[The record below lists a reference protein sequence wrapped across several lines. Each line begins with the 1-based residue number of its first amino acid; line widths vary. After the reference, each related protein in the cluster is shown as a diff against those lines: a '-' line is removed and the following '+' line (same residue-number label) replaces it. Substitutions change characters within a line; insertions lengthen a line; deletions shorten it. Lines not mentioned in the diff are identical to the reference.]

1 MKTLLIFLST
11 LIFTFNSGP
20 NPRTPSNGDTIII
33 LNKSANTAWQLDA
46 ETGQKITEYKTG
58 VGPHEVAVSPDQER
72 AIITNYGDNAP
83 GNSLTI
89 IDLNAR
95 EISKTI
101 SLGEFQRPH
110 GVQWFSDGHR
120 AIVTAE
126 SQQAVLIV
134 DIDTGEILSAID
146 TNQQTSHMVALSSNE
161 KMAFVTNLGSGSL
174 SILDLAAGKTVQTIK
189 TGAGTEGVAV
199 IPQSNRVWITN
210 RSANTVSIFDPEA
223 NTVIATLKS
232 SSFPIRAKASPDG
245 QLVAISNARSSEVSI
260 FEVETQEQLHKLSTV
275 SGNRQGMP
283 IGLTFSDDRSHLYIA
298 NSKANH
304 IAVISTKSW
313 EIVNTFSTGTT
324 PDGIA
329 YISSKNN

>member
-11 LIFTFNSGP
+11 LIFAFNGGPNSG
-20 NPRTPSNGDTIII
+20 NPSGDDTIII

-46 ETGQKITEYKTG
+46 KTGKKIAEYKTG
-58 VGPHEVAVSPDQER
+58 VGPHEVAVSPDQGR
-72 AIITNYGDNAP
+72 AIITNYGGDAP

-89 IDLNAR
+89 INLNTR

-110 GVQWFSDGHR
+110 GVQWFSDGRR

-126 SQQAVLIV
+126 SQQAILIV
-134 DIDTGEILSAID
+134 DIDTGEILSTID
-146 TNQQTSHMVALSSNE
+146 TNQQTSHMVALSTNE

-174 SILDLAAGKTVQTIK
+174 SILDLIAGKTVQTIK

-199 IPQSNRVWITN
+199 IPRSNRVWITN

-223 NTVIATLKS
+223 NKVIATLES
-232 SSFPIRAKASPDG
+232 ASFPIRAKASPDG
-245 QLVAISNARSSEVSI
+245 QLVAVSNARSSEVSI
-260 FEVETQEQLHKLSTV
+260 FDVENRKQLHKLSTV
-275 SGNRQGMP
+275 SDNRQGMP

-298 NSKANH
+298 NSEANH
-304 IAVISTKSW
+304 IAVISTASW
-313 EIVNTFSTGTT
+313 EIVDTFPTGTT

>member
-11 LIFTFNSGP
+11 LVFTFNGGP
-20 NPRTPSNGDTIII
+20 NTGNASSGDTILI

-46 ETGQKITEYKTG
+46 QTGKKIAEYKTG
-58 VGPHEVAVSPDQER
+58 VGPHEVAVSPDQGR
-72 AIITNYGDNAP
+72 AIITNYGGNNP

-101 SLGEFQRPH
+101 SLDEFQRPH
-110 GVQWFSDGHR
+110 GVQWFSDGRR

-126 SQQAVLIV
+126 SRQAVLIV
-134 DIDTGEILSAID
+134 DIDTGEILSTID
-146 TNQQTSHMVALSSNE
+146 TNQQTSHMVALSTNE

-199 IPQSNRVWITN
+199 IPRSNRVWITN
-210 RSANTVSIFDPEA
+210 RSANTVSILDIES
-223 NTVIATLKS
+223 TKVIKTLES
-232 SSFPIRAKASPDG
+232 SSFPIRAEVSPDG
-245 QLVAISNARSSEVSI
+245 QLVAVSNARSSEVSI
-260 FEVETQEQLHKLSTV
+260 FDVNTQKQLQKLSTV
-275 SGNRQGMP
+275 TSNRQGMP
-283 IGLTFSDDRSHLYIA
+283 IGLTFSDDRSRLYVA
-298 NSKANH
+298 NSEANH
-304 IAVISTKSW
+304 IAVISTESW
-313 EIVNTFSTGTT
+313 KIADTFPTGTT

-329 YISSKNN
+329 YISSKSN